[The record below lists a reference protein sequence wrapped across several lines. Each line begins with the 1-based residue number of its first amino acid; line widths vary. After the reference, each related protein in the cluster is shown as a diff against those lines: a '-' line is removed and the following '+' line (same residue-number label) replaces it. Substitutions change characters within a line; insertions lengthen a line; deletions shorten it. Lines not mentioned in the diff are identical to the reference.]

1 MGFWLPLAMLP
12 RRVEEKFMRE
22 PRLHFTCSKTLRAP
36 HLLTSRMVVSKL
48 FFGGCLS
55 GMGLNML
62 GRLITRNFLECND
75 ANASHP
81 FSLLPLNPFRI
92 IHGLLEARRFR
103 PVGSRPLFLLGESA
117 FLEPDHG
124 S

>member
-1 MGFWLPLAMLP
+1 MGAG
-12 RRVEEKFMRE
+12 
-22 PRLHFTCSKTLRAP
+22 SKTLAEDGVW
-36 HLLTSRMVVSKL
+36 T
-48 FFGGCLS
+48 CS
-55 GMGLNML
+55 GSPEDNRPKPVFREGQ
-62 GRLITRNFLECND
+62 TK
-75 ANASHP
+75 AV
-81 FSLLPLNPFRI
+81 SLLPLNPFRI